1 MQGYGRRQSLERGYS
16 LSEMLVVASI
26 LATMSLVAIPSFRQ
40 LHAQIAIDSL
50 SSDLLSM
57 LRLGRDE
64 ALTTGSATVLC
75 PSRSGIDCSAGNWND
90 GWVLFVDNNN
100 DSTGAAGSVDP
111 SDSILRASKN
121 RHKHSGVTV
130 AVGLPQIRFDSRG
143 RGESVAL
150 IFCVLG
156 NEGVKEVSDRQTI
169 LIGRAGLFV
178 REKKSARC
186 EQCQWRLSLP

>member
-1 MQGYGRRQSLERGYS
+1 MGVQGCERRQSPERGYS

-26 LATMSLVAIPSFRQ
+26 LATLSLVAIPSFRQ

-50 SSDLLSM
+50 SSDLLST

-64 ALTTGSATVLC
+64 ALTTGSTTVLC

-90 GWVLFVDNNN
+90 GWLLFIDNNN

-121 RHKHSGVTV
+121 GHKRSGVSL
-130 AVGLPQIRFDSRG
+130 AVELPQIRFDARG
-143 RGESVAL
+143 RTESVVL
-150 IFCVLG
+150 MFCAPG
-156 NEGVKEVSDRQTI
+156 SGGDKEVSDRQTI

-178 REKKSARC
+178 KEKKSARC
-186 EQCQWRLSLP
+186 D